1 MPIGYY
7 FSCHH
12 DGKEKTGPS
21 PGISPGSRGR
31 PYGCLDDRTFPCDSY
46 PIVGAT
52 LVVALPLQATEIDRG
67 HPVSPTS

>member
-7 FSCHH
+7 FSSRH

-21 PGISPGSRGR
+21 PGISPGSWGR
-31 PYGCLDDRTFPCDSY
+31 PYGCLDGRTFPSF

-52 LVVALPLQATEIDRG
+52 LVVALAAQATEIDRD